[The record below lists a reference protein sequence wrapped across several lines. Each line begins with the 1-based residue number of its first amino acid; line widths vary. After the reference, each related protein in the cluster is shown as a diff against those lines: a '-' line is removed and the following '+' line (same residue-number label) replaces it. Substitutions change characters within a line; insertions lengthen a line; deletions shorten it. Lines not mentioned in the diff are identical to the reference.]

1 MGNHEVII
9 TKLGMIIGTLFGFIS
24 LTQANEISKLVLT
37 WVTIVSFGIV
47 IVINIDKAETQ
58 IKKWF
63 KKTKKK

>member
-47 IVINIDKAETQ
+47 IVINIDKAETK
-58 IKKWF
+58 IKNWF

>member
-63 KKTKKK
+63 KNKK